1 MRGLHSEGGSLYHSM
16 KGTYHLAVFGVLYL
30 RIESNI
36 KRIQG
41 RNVSRKLAAGTEA
54 KTRGC
59 CTLARAHHLL
69 SLLSLTCPPRNGTS
83 RINL

>member
-1 MRGLHSEGGSLYHSM
+1 VTNTLTKS
-16 KGTYHLAVFGVLYL
+16 HLGKKEFISSY